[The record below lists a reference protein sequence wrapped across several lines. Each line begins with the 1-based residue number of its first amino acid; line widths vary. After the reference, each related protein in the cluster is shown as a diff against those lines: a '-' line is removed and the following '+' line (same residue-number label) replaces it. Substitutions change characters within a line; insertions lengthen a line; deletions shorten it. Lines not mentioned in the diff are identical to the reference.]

1 MNSRSISESIRAL
14 AFGTYAACGLD
25 RLAAQRGH
33 AHILNLHR
41 VHEDLSP
48 YWPPMHPA
56 ALDWLLNRL
65 LRLGK
70 IVDIQE
76 IAARRVPS
84 GERLFALSFDDGYAD
99 FVKYALPVLESHGVP
114 SNLNIVVEST
124 RSGEAIWNARLY
136 DALARAGGDF
146 YPAIAEFFPEDWSI
160 DGLRTKAHLGF
171 KISNGLR
178 SHSRAERER
187 AIRILEAL
195 CDYPGESVRALRV
208 DEVRALPVSV
218 HVGAHGETHEPLSH
232 VSMEEFRSDV
242 EACRVFFETELNS
255 PMETY
260 AFPLGGYRQEQV
272 EHLLDTGVTQI
283 LLVDEE
289 PTVGDRSVLP
299 RLTVGASKRGH
310 CLAEATGLRRRLA
323 SAVQR

>member
-1 MNSRSISESIRAL
+1 MSEATRAL

-25 RLAAQRGH
+25 RLGARRGH
-33 AHILNLHR
+33 AHILSLHR
-41 VHEDLSP
+41 VHEKPSP

-56 ALDWLLNRL
+56 GLDWLLSRL

-70 IVDIQE
+70 IVDIRE

-84 GERLFALSFDDGYAD
+84 GERVFALSFDDGYAD
-99 FVKYALPVLESHGVP
+99 FVEYALPVLESHGVP
-114 SNLNIVVEST
+114 SNLNVVVESM

-146 YPAIAEFFPEDWSI
+146 YRVVAEFFPDDWSI
-160 DGLRTKAHLGF
+160 EGLRTKAHIGYE
-171 KISNGLR
+171 ISNGFR

-187 AIRILEAL
+187 AIRVLEDL
-195 CDYPGESVRALRV
+195 CEYPGEPVRALRV

-218 HVGAHGETHEPLSH
+218 HVGAHGETHEPLSD

-242 EACRVFFETELNS
+242 EACRVFFETELNR

-260 AFPLGGYRQEQV
+260 AFPLGGYRREQV
-272 EHLLDTGVTQI
+272 EHLLDTGVAHV

-289 PTVGDRSVLP
+289 PTIGGRSVLP
-299 RLTVGASKRGH
+299 RLTVGATRRGH
-310 CLAEATGLRRRLA
+310 YLAEATGLRRRLA